1 MLRREIR
8 NYPSHIFLSSKM
20 GVLNVQRC
28 KTSHFQK
35 VEQNYLLEKGK
46 NQKVASLAPPFLKVD
61 CIIIT

>member
-28 KTSHFQK
+28 KHIDSDKKKRFDNAILNLFI
-35 VEQNYLLEKGK
+35 EILIL
-46 NQKVASLAPPFLKVD
+46 
-61 CIIIT
+61 

>member
-28 KTSHFQK
+28 KIK
-35 VEQNYLLEKGK
+35 MKELEYEFERCLISEDFMKQLQFNEFGRYH
-46 NQKVASLAPPFLKVD
+46 
-61 CIIIT
+61 